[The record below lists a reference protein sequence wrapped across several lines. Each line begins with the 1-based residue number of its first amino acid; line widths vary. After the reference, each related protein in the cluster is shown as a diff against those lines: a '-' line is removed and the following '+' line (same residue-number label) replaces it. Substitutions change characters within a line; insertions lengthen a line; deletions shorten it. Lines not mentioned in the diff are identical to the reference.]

1 MALRCTRSF
10 AAYQDGKPRVVK
22 AGSLVADD
30 DPVVKGREGSFQT
43 VDAHL
48 QRRRGSVEA
57 ATADPGTVR
66 TLTPPVQPLTP
77 PEPSGGDAYDPTA
90 HSNREVLAYL
100 ATATEAEALRVLD
113 AEAAAPTPRAGI
125 CKMRDQVLD
134 DARARDAAAAGSE

>member
-1 MALRCTRSF
+1 MAMRCTRSF

-22 AGSLVADD
+22 AGSLVDDD
-30 DPVVKGREGSFQT
+30 DPVIKGREASFQT

-48 QRRRGSVEA
+48 QRQRGGVEA

-66 TLTPPVQPLTP
+66 TLTPPLQP
-77 PEPSGGDAYDPTA
+77 GGDAYDPTQ

-125 CKMRDQVLD
+125 CKMRDQVIE